1 MNFKFKFL
9 MPRNGAADPRLGL
22 ARRGLAGARAVTV
35 LRVGFAGVTR
45 TLSVWRPTVRR
56 RAARGGFRVC
66 HLRTGPQPGSE
77 SRSKSTARVKSES
90 DTPGRS

>member
-9 MPRNGAADPRLGL
+9 MPPRNGAADPRLGL

-45 TLSVWRPTVRR
+45 TLSVWRSAGGPP
-56 RAARGGFRVC
+56 AAASVI
-66 HLRTGPQPGSE
+66 
-77 SRSKSTARVKSES
+77 
-90 DTPGRS
+90 